1 MVSMHMSTP
10 KVIEKK
16 AKKAMKSPKMDPP
29 AVSDSKPPPYC
40 TRMSSKKTVAN

>member
-16 AKKAMKSPKMDPP
+16 AKKDMKRPKTEPKKF
-29 AVSDSKPPPYC
+29 SESKPMLYC
-40 TRMSSKKTVAN
+40 TRTSSKKTVAN